1 LSFSAGEPVANCV
14 AAGGSTMKIFGS
26 IPWGALLKET
36 ARESNLKVL
45 ARLLPQRHYSA
56 GAMKL

>member
-1 LSFSAGEPVANCV
+1 
-14 AAGGSTMKIFGS
+14 MKIFGS